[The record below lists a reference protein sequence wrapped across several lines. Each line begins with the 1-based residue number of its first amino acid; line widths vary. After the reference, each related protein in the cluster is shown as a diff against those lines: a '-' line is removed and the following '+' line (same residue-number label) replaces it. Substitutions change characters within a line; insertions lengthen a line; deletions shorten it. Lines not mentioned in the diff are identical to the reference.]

1 MFNMTPYARKRN
13 TMSYYDPFR
22 ELEDMQKYFWGDSSL
37 SAFKTDIRDN
47 GKEFILE
54 ADLPGFR
61 KEDIHVDV
69 EDNTL
74 TITAERHSDY
84 EQKDKQ
90 GNFVKCERSYGSF
103 TRSFDVTGIRQDDV
117 KAKYDNGVLRLT
129 LPKQE
134 EIRPA
139 SKRLTID

>member
-1 MFNMTPYARKRN
+1 MFNMTPYSRKRN
-13 TMSYYDPFR
+13 TMDYYNPFR
-22 ELEDMQKYFWGDSSL
+22 DLEDMQKFFWGDTGL
-37 SAFKTDIRDN
+37 SAMKTDIKDN

-61 KEDIHVDV
+61 KEDIHIDV

-74 TITAERHSDY
+74 TISAERHSDY

-103 TRSFDVTGIRQDDV
+103 TRSFDVTGIRQDDIH
-117 KAKYDNGVLRLT
+117 AKFENGVLQLT

-139 SKRLTID
+139 SKRLAIE